1 MLTMDRAFSG
11 HLFEDSNSQTTR
23 TRPNSAVSTT
33 EASLQSSRLA
43 ESPKDEFDSG
53 AFSSSSSR
61 SSSRPPS
68 PHGLAL
74 PACISDDPHTFLST
88 PNSHQEQFN
97 RSQSDLLFTTDPS
110 ILHGSWPDASQQ
122 STQSHAQVR
131 IGPATNY
138 SELPR
143 PGSSATNPQ
152 TASMRCVS

>member
-1 MLTMDRAFSG
+1 MDWAFSG

-33 EASLQSSRLA
+33 EAPLQSSRLA

-53 AFSSSSSR
+53 AFSSSR
-61 SSSRPPS
+61 RSSRPPS

-88 PNSHQEQFN
+88 PNSHQERFN
-97 RSQSDLLFTTDPS
+97 RSQSALLFTTDPS
-110 ILHGSWPDASQQ
+110 ILHGSWPDASQP
-122 STQSHAQVR
+122 STRSQQVG
-131 IGPATNY
+131 IGPATNH

-143 PGSSATNPQ
+143 PGSSATNLQ